1 MAENFEARAAEVD
14 VELLRKQEEANY
26 RLESAR
32 EAHERLWMHKY
43 QRPDSEMPSLNYAKC
58 FLQ

>member
-14 VELLRKQEEANY
+14 VELLRKQEEAHY

-32 EAHERLWMHKY
+32 ETHERLWMHEY
-43 QRPDSEMPSLNYAKC
+43 QRSDSEMPSLYDPKC